1 MESLSINSEV
11 FEGAAINTA
20 NKERRFVG
28 KVIYLVSFIIILFMF
43 LDGQSFYSAPLN
55 ERPHH
60 ADYRDLRPAGRIGL
74 MYGIVGSAMMV
85 VMLIYSI
92 RKRTRILW
100 QKPRLRSYLN
110 FHIYLGIFGPLLI
123 TLHTSF
129 KVNGLVA
136 VSYWSMVAV
145 ALSGFFGRFLYQQ
158 IPKNINDQ
166 ELSLKQ
172 IEESIKQTTIEM
184 RERGKLFEDAHNL
197 LISQLDKIYSK
208 GNRGTIR
215 SIFRMM
221 FLNLLEPVNRRRFR
235 KKVRR
240 IVPITGSQYQEL
252 FEVACRQSELRLQ
265 VSILS
270 NVQKMFHHW
279 HVIHKPF
286 AIIMYIIMGVH
297 IGVAIWTG
305 YGWFN

>member
-1 MESLSINSEV
+1 MESVSINSEIYQN
-11 FEGAAINTA
+11 AA
-20 NKERRFVG
+20 NKTASKSRKFVG
-28 KVIYLVSFIIILFMF
+28 KIIYLASFVTILFLY
-43 LDGQSFYSAPLN
+43 LDGQSFYSTPLN

-60 ADYRDLRPAGRIGL
+60 QDYRDLRPAGRIGL
-74 MYGIVGSAMMV
+74 TYGIVGASMMII
-85 VMLIYSI
+85 MLVYSV
-92 RKRTRILW
+92 RKRTRLLG
-100 QKPRLRSYLN
+100 QKPRLGSYLN

-129 KVNGLVA
+129 KFNGLVA

-172 IEESIKQTTIEM
+172 IEESIRQTTVEM
-184 RERGKLFEDAHNL
+184 QGRGKLFEEAHNL
-197 LISQLDKIYSK
+197 LVSQLNKIYSK

-270 NVQKMFHHW
+270 DVQKLFHHW